1 MQRRHTIALLLLA
14 AALTAGCAPDAWSNR
29 QATGFN
35 AYLDRIAV
43 ECAPL
48 YAGSQVIT
56 VNYEPPNYA
65 VGDYDQWIDQTSRL
79 YYKKISPQTY
89 LDNIDN
95 LLGKRSLASAQC
107 AVGKVPAVT
116 EPPPSRLQ

>member
-1 MQRRHTIALLLLA
+1 MNKTLSLGLLA
-14 AALTAGCAPDAWSNR
+14 AAALASGCAPDAWSNR

-35 AYLDRIAV
+35 AYLNQIAV

-89 LDNIDN
+89 LTNIDN
-95 LLGKRSLASAQC
+95 LLGARSLNSAKC

>member
-1 MQRRHTIALLLLA
+1 MI
-14 AALTAGCAPDAWSNR
+14 
-29 QATGFN
+29 
-35 AYLDRIAV
+35 
-43 ECAPL
+43 
-48 YAGSQVIT
+48 
-56 VNYEPPNYA
+56 
-65 VGDYDQWIDQTSRL
+65 DYDQWIDQTLRL

-89 LDNIDN
+89 LTNIDN